1 MESGNVWMNG
11 QVDISAMPG
20 EVAGQSSPRLRRR
33 KKRSPLAWIIA
44 LLVVAVLCGGG
55 WYAWKTG
62 YATDSTRER
71 VATATVQR
79 GDLEDAI
86 TATGTLQPRD
96 YVDVG
101 TQVSGQLKVLKAA
114 IGDTVKAGDL
124 LAEIDPTVFQ
134 SRVDADRA
142 QYRNQQ
148 AQLADKQSQL
158 ALAELQQARQRG
170 LMKENATTE
179 DALQSAEAAVKS
191 LTAQIDA
198 IRAQMQ
204 QTESSL
210 RGDEANLNYTKIYA
224 PIAGTVASIAAKQGQ
239 TLNANQQAPIVLR
252 VADLS
257 VMTVQAQV
265 SEADVP
271 KLKTGME
278 VYFTTLGG
286 DTRRWYGSLRQI
298 NPTPN
303 VVNNVVLYDALFDV
317 PNTTG
322 ELMTQM
328 TAQVF
333 FIAASARDAV
343 FVPITA
349 LRQAA
354 GGRRGG
360 AKGDRPQSEDAK
372 PADAKDGV
380 AKSRNGKGA
389 APRAGGEPA
398 SENTAAKKGGSDSKG
413 PASRPGRA
421 GEGTAATDPRAQYTN
436 GRAMVRIAKE
446 DGTFEDREVRVGMM
460 NRVSAQ
466 ILEGLE
472 PGEQVQLGVRG
483 AGGAGKSGGAAKFT
497 PRI

>member
-55 WYAWKTG
+55 WYAWKTWD
-62 YATDSTRER
+62 ATDSTRER

-179 DALQSAEAAVKS
+179 DALVIGNILS
-191 LTAQIDA
+191 L
-198 IRAQMQ
+198 
-204 QTESSL
+204 SS
-210 RGDEANLNYTKIYA
+210 GFA
-224 PIAGTVASIAAKQGQ
+224 
-239 TLNANQQAPIVLR
+239 
-252 VADLS
+252 LS
-257 VMTVQAQV
+257 
-265 SEADVP
+265 
-271 KLKTGME
+271 
-278 VYFTTLGG
+278 
-286 DTRRWYGSLRQI
+286 R
-298 NPTPN
+298 
-303 VVNNVVLYDALFDV
+303 
-317 PNTTG
+317 
-322 ELMTQM
+322 
-328 TAQVF
+328 
-333 FIAASARDAV
+333 
-343 FVPITA
+343 
-349 LRQAA
+349 
-354 GGRRGG
+354 
-360 AKGDRPQSEDAK
+360 
-372 PADAKDGV
+372 
-380 AKSRNGKGA
+380 
-389 APRAGGEPA
+389 
-398 SENTAAKKGGSDSKG
+398 
-413 PASRPGRA
+413 
-421 GEGTAATDPRAQYTN
+421 
-436 GRAMVRIAKE
+436 
-446 DGTFEDREVRVGMM
+446 
-460 NRVSAQ
+460 
-466 ILEGLE
+466 
-472 PGEQVQLGVRG
+472 
-483 AGGAGKSGGAAKFT
+483 
-497 PRI
+497 